1 MEQQRLVDLFTD
13 YFYLDTLNLSHT
25 YSLEDKIIDK
35 SGTLL
40 ARFRDKEL
48 MIYSL
53 YSSDQISIPIE
64 YINIFLGFL
73 REEGDRLGTI
83 KPEKQVEG
91 FIVSLCFLVK
101 SLFYGIELGDEA
113 VKGILKNRSGE
124 FRELMKKKFN
134 LDLPFITIENIGGK
148 ARC

>member
-1 MEQQRLVDLFTD
+1 MEQQKLVDLFID

-35 SGTLL
+35 SSTLL
-40 ARFRDKEL
+40 ARFNNAKL
-48 MIYSL
+48 IIYSL

-73 REEGDRLGTI
+73 REEGDRLETI
-83 KPEKQVEG
+83 KPKERIEK
-91 FIVSLCFLVK
+91 FIVSMCSLVK

-113 VKGILKNRSGE
+113 ISGILENRSGE
-124 FRELMKKKFN
+124 FRKLMKSKFN

>member
-1 MEQQRLVDLFTD
+1 MEQQRLTDLFTD

-35 SGTLL
+35 SVTLL
-40 ARFRDKEL
+40 SRFKGPNV

-53 YSSDQISIPIE
+53 YSSDQICIPIE

-73 REEGDRLGTI
+73 REEGDRLETM
-83 KPEKQVEG
+83 KPGNKVEE
-91 FIVSLCFLVK
+91 FIVSMCLLVK
-101 SLFYGIELGDEA
+101 SLFYGTETGDIA
-113 VKGILKNRSGE
+113 VAGIIRSRSGE
-124 FRELMKKKFN
+124 FRELMKNKFN

>member
-1 MEQQRLVDLFTD
+1 MEQQKLVDLFID
-13 YFYLDTLNLSHT
+13 YFYLDTHNLSHT
-25 YSLEDKIIDK
+25 YSLDDKIIDK
-35 SGTLL
+35 SSTLL
-40 ARFRDKEL
+40 ARFKDREL

-73 REEGDRLGTI
+73 REEGDRLKTI
-83 KPEKQVEG
+83 KPKEKIEG
-91 FIVSLCFLVK
+91 FIVSLCSLVK
-101 SLFYGIELGDEA
+101 SLFYGIELDDEA
-113 VKGILKNRSGE
+113 IKGLLKNRSGD
-124 FRELMKKKFN
+124 FRELMRKKFN